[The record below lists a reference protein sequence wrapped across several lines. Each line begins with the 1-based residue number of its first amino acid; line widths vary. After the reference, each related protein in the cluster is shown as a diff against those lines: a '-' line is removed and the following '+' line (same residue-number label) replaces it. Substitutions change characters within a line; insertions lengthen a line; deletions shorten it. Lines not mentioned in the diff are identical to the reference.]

1 MSKNAQVRSKL
12 LEIARI
18 LWLVSARTQICVLT
32 VCQQQRWQV
41 LEHCANSRVR
51 ASVGT
56 DCVPTAELSVPTL
69 EQRPCVF
76 SRVSTHNAVIPGAG
90 LEHTPSTRY
99 AVDCRLSV
107 SATDP
112 VPRTRALY
120 QRAGIP
126 HAAGPRGTWRAGGR
140 GEMEPVGRS
149 LPLAIVNCCAVTYDD
164 DRTAHTTYARR
175 APTTVPATSILVS
188 RLL

>member
-56 DCVPTAELSVPTL
+56 LSVLTVDVGVPTL
-69 EQRPCVF
+69 ERTPCQKPPPRERRF
-76 SRVSTHNAVIPGAG
+76 GASPEENG
-90 LEHTPSTRY
+90 LFCEQLTTIFYREI
-99 AVDCRLSV
+99 
-107 SATDP
+107 P
-112 VPRTRALY
+112 VPRSTLRTRLPETLPMILTLHSYNFTGA
-120 QRAGIP
+120 QRA
-126 HAAGPRGTWRAGGR
+126 
-140 GEMEPVGRS
+140 
-149 LPLAIVNCCAVTYDD
+149 
-164 DRTAHTTYARR
+164 DRTLSAAR
-175 APTTVPATSILVS
+175 AWIS
-188 RLL
+188 